1 MALAAW
7 VALAARD
14 EPVGRSAAGF
24 FRKRR
29 GCYDIERLDD
39 AEAPA
44 RTGRVP
50 KSSRAAMRK
59 EGARLSEA
67 KSVYADRSNRFVG
80 DGSTG
85 PMLER
90 YLYEHGISRG
100 ELARR
105 SGVSYPTISRM
116 CSGDKIGT
124 LSAWAKVADALGC
137 TISDIIEPKGGAYG
151 RDAR

>member
-1 MALAAW
+1 M
-7 VALAARD
+7 
-14 EPVGRSAAGF
+14 
-24 FRKRR
+24 
-29 GCYDIERLDD
+29 
-39 AEAPA
+39 A
-44 RTGRVP
+44 RTACIS
-50 KSSRAAMRK
+50 KSNRAMARK

-80 DGSTG
+80 EGSTG

-137 TISDIIEPKGGAYG
+137 TISDIIEPKGRTDGG
-151 RDAR
+151 DAK